1 MKKNIAFFCDRLA
14 LGGIGRAMINYA
26 NMIDKE
32 KYDVTLFLNKKDG
45 IYLNDISDDVRI
57 ISLNISESKNV
68 FLRKLI
74 NAYKLIYFKVKYH
87 NKFYFAANFNT
98 TIKAGAV
105 LAKCFS
111 KNNAF
116 WFHGEYFENEFEAEQ
131 FFKYTRAK
139 KYKKLVFVSNKSK
152 AKFETYSN
160 DHKQKLY
167 VINNLIDYETI
178 IKKSEESISISKKRK
193 VLLNVGRHEEKD
205 KNLIMLIK
213 CVDRLL
219 KENYD
224 FEVWL
229 VGDGENT
236 DDYKKLVHELN
247 LEDRVI
253 FMGSKSNVF
262 PYYKLADAVLLSSV
276 REGNPVVFLE
286 AKVLNKPIISTNVSD
301 AKIELEGYGIVTD
314 INEES
319 YYQGLKQY
327 LDGNFKVINKFN
339 PQKHND
345 EILEKLYSMIEG
357 E

>member
-1 MKKNIAFFCDRLA
+1 MKKNIAFFSDRLA
-14 LGGIGRAMINYA
+14 LGGIGRAMINYV

-45 IYLNDISDDVRI
+45 IYLDDIDKSVRI
-57 ISLNISESKNV
+57 ISLNISESRNV
-68 FLRKLI
+68 ILRKII
-74 NAYKLIYFKVKYH
+74 NAYKLLYFRLKYH

-98 TIKAGAV
+98 TIKSGAI
-105 LAKCFS
+105 LAKCCS

-116 WFHGEYFENEFEAEQ
+116 WFHGEYWENDSEAEH
-131 FFKYTRAK
+131 FFKYTRAL

-152 AKFETYSN
+152 AKFEAHVS
-160 DHKQKLY
+160 DSKQKLY
-167 VINNLIDYETI
+167 VINNLIDYERI
-178 IKKSEESISISKKRK
+178 IRKSEEELHISKKRK
-193 VLLNVGRHEEKD
+193 VLINVGRHEEKD

-213 CVDRLL
+213 CIDRLL

-224 FEVWL
+224 FELWL
-229 VGDGENT
+229 IGDGENT
-236 DDYKKLVHELN
+236 EDYKKIVHELK

-262 PYYKLADAVLLSSV
+262 PYYKIADAVLLSSV

-301 AKIELEGYGIVTD
+301 AKIDLKGYGIVTE

-319 YYQGLKQY
+319 YYQGLKKY
-327 LDGNFKVINKFN
+327 LDGNFIIENKFD
-339 PQKHND
+339 PEKHNK
-345 EILEKLYSMIEG
+345 EILEKLYNMIEG